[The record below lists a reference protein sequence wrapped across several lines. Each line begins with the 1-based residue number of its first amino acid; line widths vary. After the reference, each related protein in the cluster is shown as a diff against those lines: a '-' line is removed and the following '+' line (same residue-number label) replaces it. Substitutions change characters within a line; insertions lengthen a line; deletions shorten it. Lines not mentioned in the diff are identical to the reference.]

1 MFPNSLILPLL
12 GDDRRRLY
20 KSSTTAFM
28 PGSKFPL
35 PLKLSNAARSFCASP
50 LDARGLLFA
59 PLVTKERLDTTA
71 LHLGLVHL
79 PCWLG

>member
-12 GDDRRRLY
+12 SDDRRHLY
-20 KSSTTAFM
+20 KSSTTVFM
-28 PGSKFPL
+28 PGGKFPL
-35 PLKLSNAARSFCASP
+35 PLKLSNATRSFRASP
-50 LDARGLLFA
+50 LDTRGLLFT
-59 PLVTKERLDTTA
+59 PLVTKEHLDATA